1 MTPLALLLVRIGWS
15 TAELSRRTGV
25 GYSRVQCWRTGE
37 NTRGNPVTTTPP
49 ELLAWLEQV
58 ADAVEREGVPVL

>member
-25 GYSRVQCWRTGE
+25 GYSRVRCWETGE
-37 NTRGNPVTTTPP
+37 NTRGNPVPTPP
-49 ELLAWLEQV
+49 EVLAWLEQV